1 MKEAVTTPGVATPD
15 RDAPPRATARRGLPR
30 LLPIADSYLMWRVAG
45 AALHGLMWF
54 AGLFLLFAIATGAKK
69 IAQDHVPFMVG
80 VEGILLQMP
89 RIVLFTIPASLL
101 YGTVQTFVDMSSKG
115 EVTAL
120 LAGGMSLPR
129 MLRMPLAFALV
140 SAIFA
145 FWLQESIV
153 PTAEFKKGQLLAK
166 AIQNAG
172 VQEGFFIVDKR
183 SDGSIERIMQAASFD
198 PKNRV
203 LIKPVIQ
210 MLRPDFTVETEIKA
224 DRAIWD
230 TNKKVWHFY
239 KAEAK
244 VNTNDT
250 GPDKAYS
257 VPMSYN
263 EVEVNY
269 GPNPEEMK
277 NSVRSLT
284 DNLQEGNFEMVSWK
298 DLKAYRSVL
307 KRLPNPDDKRINAAT
322 YGIHDKFATP
332 LVCLAMVLIG
342 APLGIRPQ
350 RTAAAGLALGMS
362 LVVLILYYLVWTIC
376 TQVGKGG
383 AGTPLI
389 VAYLPFVLTA
399 GIGAVLVKQKS

>member
-1 MKEAVTTPGVATPD
+1 MKDAVTATAVATSN
-15 RDAPPRATARRGLPR
+15 RDASPRVTARRGLPR
-30 LLPIADSYLMWRVAG
+30 LLPIADSYVMWRVAG

-80 VEGILLQMP
+80 VEGILLQLP

-129 MLRMPLAFALV
+129 MLRMPLVFALV
-140 SAIFA
+140 AAIFA
-145 FWLQESIV
+145 FWLQESVV
-153 PTAEFKKGQLLAK
+153 PQAEFRKGELLAK
-166 AIQNAG
+166 AIQNVG
-172 VQEGFFIVDKR
+172 VQEGFIIIDKR
-183 SDGSIERIMQAASFD
+183 DNGSVERIVQAQSFD

-210 MLRPDFTVETEIKA
+210 MFGQDNTIEMQT
-224 DRAIWD
+224 
-230 TNKKVWHFY
+230 
-239 KAEAK
+239 KAEKAVWDLK
-244 VNTNDT
+244 ENVWIFYNGQTQVNTGKT
-250 GPDKAYS
+250 GPEETYS
-257 VPMSYN
+257 IPTQFTEFRVA
-263 EVEVNY
+263 Y
-269 GPNPEEMK
+269 GPNPTVMK
-277 NSVRSLT
+277 GQARTLS
-284 DNLQEGNFEMVSWK
+284 DNLQENNFEMVSWK
-298 DLKAYRSVL
+298 DLASYRDIL
-307 KRLPNPDDKRINAAT
+307 RHLPNSDEKRINATT

-350 RTAAAGLALGMS
+350 RSAAAGLALGLS

-376 TQVGKGG
+376 TQVGKAG

-389 VAYLPFVLTA
+389 AAYLPFFVTTC
-399 GIGAVLVKQKS
+399 IGAVLVKQKS